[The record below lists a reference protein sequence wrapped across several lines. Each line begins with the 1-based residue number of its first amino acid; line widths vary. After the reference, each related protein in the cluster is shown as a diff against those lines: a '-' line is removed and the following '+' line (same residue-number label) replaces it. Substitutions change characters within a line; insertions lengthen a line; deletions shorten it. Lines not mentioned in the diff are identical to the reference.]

1 MAIELITGYAG
12 SGHISSSDAGGFNA
26 GVCGTGQYVLPTLD
40 RFACTIESS
49 NQLRIGSGDAVNQGR
64 HIRIPY
70 GSSEAVTIENGSQG
84 KSRND
89 LIVIAYTKDQTTGVE
104 AAEIVVHKGA
114 EVATGAT
121 VPSVQPQRGDI
132 LEEAAGD
139 EMPLYEVKLVGTN
152 IESVDQLF
160 TELVPLSDIRRVIL
174 DAAYPVG
181 AIYTSTAPTNPKNF
195 FGGTW
200 ERIRGKFLF
209 AENSNYEAGTTGGAS
224 KHTLTA
230 SEMPAHTHNGP
241 SHTHSGPE
249 HQHTGPSHTHDGP
262 SHTHSG
268 PSHTHSG
275 PSHTHP
281 VPAHT
286 HTASIAESGAHT
298 HKEPRLLGAGAGT
311 DRWAAQGTA
320 KDPTRDITGGAHT
333 HAVTINNCAA
343 FNTNAAGT
351 GQTGASGTGQTGAS
365 GTGKTSAS
373 GTGLTGK
380 SGTGQTGASGTGA
393 TSSTGGGAAHNN
405 MPPYLV
411 VYMWKRTA

>member
-49 NQLRIGSGDAVNQGR
+49 NQLRISSGDAVNQGR

-104 AAEIVVHKGA
+104 AAEIVVHKGT

-351 GQTGASGTGQTGAS
+351 GQTGASLS
-365 GTGKTSAS
+365 
-373 GTGLTGK
+373 LI
-380 SGTGQTGASGTGA
+380 
-393 TSSTGGGAAHNN
+393 HI
-405 MPPYLV
+405 
-411 VYMWKRTA
+411 